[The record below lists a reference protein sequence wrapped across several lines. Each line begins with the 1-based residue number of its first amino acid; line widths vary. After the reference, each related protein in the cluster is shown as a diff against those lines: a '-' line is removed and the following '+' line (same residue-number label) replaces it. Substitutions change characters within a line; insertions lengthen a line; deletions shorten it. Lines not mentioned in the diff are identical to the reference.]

1 MALSHPFSLDKRQNN
16 ELKKGWIFQPFQFL
30 FTPHC
35 LLWSEVGGKT
45 KQNAATLTGQTYLW
59 TCAEKF
65 QWTKRSQSTTPSS
78 WVPSRSDYILV
89 FLVFFLLFFFC
100 KAHLFEKVS
109 AHLFDQLFVEC
120 DCCTCTDGA
129 RQEAERPPL
138 WLNPMKQDKVWKP
151 GALENRRLEWPVR
164 IVRGGKAEQ
173 TNLGLK
179 ESLRAIKKWREMF
192 CFLSSSSTF
201 SSPTSSA
208 RACNAVW
215 QCTVSKGTKPTK
227 KCNNNDNVPLHL
239 TQVLLTGM
247 CEKPLQAET
256 SKLGFFQRDPKED
269 ENFNSKLFSYS
280 EK

>member
-1 MALSHPFSLDKRQNN
+1 M
-16 ELKKGWIFQPFQFL
+16 
-30 FTPHC
+30 
-35 LLWSEVGGKT
+35 
-45 KQNAATLTGQTYLW
+45 YLW
-59 TCAEKF
+59 TCSEKF

-89 FLVFFLLFFFC
+89 FFCLFCFWLFFF
-100 KAHLFEKVS
+100 KAYLFEKVS

-151 GALENRRLEWPVR
+151 GALENRRLEWPAR

-179 ESLRAIKKWREMF
+179 ESLRAIKKWSEMF

-247 CEKPLQAET
+247 CENPFRQKPASWVFFREIPRRTRILTQSFFLT
-256 SKLGFFQRDPKED
+256 QKSKTK
-269 ENFNSKLFSYS
+269 
-280 EK
+280 